1 MPRVLRRLVSSAVV
15 ILLVFLP
22 GIASAQILGGPRPQT
37 TALRS
42 QGFLT
47 GLRTMFGLQR
57 IGAGGEVAFDWDLD
71 LSIDVDVFD
80 VGFARFSVF
89 GNLETIIGSELRA
102 NDPNQTDY
110 TADLSIFSRLPR
122 GELAV
127 TFHHV
132 SRHLVDR
139 GRQDS
144 VSWNMLGIAYGDRFS
159 IGQLEVDAG
168 VRSMGTLR
176 RHNVDYLGQF
186 EAHVNI
192 AHPITPVLSIIAGAD
207 AAIIPVKSEKF
218 DRGTRN
224 GGRVEAGMRFRAG
237 AAVIDLFAAWEQRID
252 ASSVNRQTATWAQ
265 FGLRLATRCPK
276 HCQAE
281 ARTGRVGR

>member
-1 MPRVLRRLVSSAVV
+1 MPRGWHRLASSAVV
-15 ILLVFLP
+15 IVLVFLP
-22 GIASAQILGGPRPQT
+22 GIASAQSLGGPRPQT

-42 QGFLT
+42 QGFVT
-47 GLRTMFGLQR
+47 GFKTLFGVQR
-57 IGAGGEVAFDWDLD
+57 IGAGGETAFDWDLD

-89 GNLETIIGSELRA
+89 GNFETIIGSELRA
-102 NDPNQTDY
+102 IDPNQSNFTV
-110 TADLSIFSRLPR
+110 DLSIFFRLPR

-139 GRQDS
+139 ARQAS
-144 VSWNMLGIAYGDRFS
+144 VSWNMLGMAYGDRFS

-207 AAIIPVKSEKF
+207 AVIIPVKSEKF

-224 GGRVEAGMRFRAG
+224 GGRVEAGMRFLAG
-237 AAVIDLFAAWEQRID
+237 AAAVDLFAAWERRID
-252 ASSVNRQTATWAQ
+252 ASSVDRDTATWAQ
-265 FGLRLATRCPK
+265 LGLRVAAP
-276 HCQAE
+276 
-281 ARTGRVGR
+281 VP